1 MSISDVDA
9 QAVCISHYA
18 PIANVIQMA
27 HLANQQPGPWEIAKY
42 RTGDV
47 AMGGASRLHRTQM
60 RHGDRALQCFHSTVG
75 LPARSDVSF
84 SLNEDPRY
92 IRACR
97 DHAFHDVLWGACGSA
112 QHDFDIA

>member
-84 SLNEDPRY
+84 SVNEIPDIY
-92 IRACR
+92 GLVVIMHFMMFYGVRA
-97 DHAFHDVLWGACGSA
+97 APLST
-112 QHDFDIA
+112 ISI

>member
-47 AMGGASRLHRTQM
+47 AMGGASRLHRT
-60 RHGDRALQCFHSTVG
+60 
-75 LPARSDVSF
+75 
-84 SLNEDPRY
+84 
-92 IRACR
+92 
-97 DHAFHDVLWGACGSA
+97 
-112 QHDFDIA
+112 